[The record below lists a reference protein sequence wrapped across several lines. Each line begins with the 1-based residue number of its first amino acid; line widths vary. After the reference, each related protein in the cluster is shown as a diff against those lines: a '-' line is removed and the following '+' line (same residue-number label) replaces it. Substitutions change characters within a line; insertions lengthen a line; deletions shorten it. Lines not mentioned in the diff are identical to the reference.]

1 MDISVIVCT
10 HNRASSLRKTLDT
23 LGQMSVPPDLRWE
36 LLVVDNDS
44 SDDTRQAVNEFTER
58 TGLDVRYVWEP
69 QRGKSV
75 ALNTGIKKAKG
86 GIIAF
91 TDDDVRVAP
100 EWLHELVRTF
110 REFDC
115 MGVGGRSVPA
125 WGGLTR
131 PDWLITEGPYHLVPS
146 PILDFDLGDD
156 VKELQVPPWGLNMA
170 FKKIAFEEYGP
181 FRTDLGPTGSGG
193 LLGEDTEFGQR
204 LLASGEKI
212 VYSPRA
218 VIFHPVDQE
227 RITKSYFLGYYFNS
241 GRTFMR
247 EVSWPADAVLYF
259 GVPRYLFRS
268 VLVNCARWF
277 FAFDKK
283 RRFYYKT
290 RLYFVL
296 GQIAEGRKVKRD
308 RSLGAQ
314 TIQSTRVI

>member
-1 MDISVIVCT
+1 MDISIVLCT

-36 LLVVDNDS
+36 LLVVDSDS

-69 QRGKSV
+69 QRGKSL

-125 WGGLTR
+125 WGGLIR

-146 PILDFDLGDD
+146 PILDFDQGDEA
-156 VKELQVPPWGLNMA
+156 KELQIAPWGLNMA
-170 FKKIAFEEYGP
+170 FRRSAFDKYGL
-181 FRTDLGPTGSGG
+181 FRTDLGPCGTGRI
-193 LLGEDTEFGQR
+193 LGEDIEFGGR
-204 LLASGEKI
+204 LLRCGEKI
-212 VYSPRA
+212 IYSPTA
-218 VIFHPVDQE
+218 VVFHPVEQQ
-227 RITKSYFLGYYFNS
+227 RITKNYFLQYYFNS
-241 GRTFMR
+241 LGRAHIR
-247 EVSWPADAVLYF
+247 QERWPANAVLYF
-259 GVPRYLFRS
+259 GVPRYIFRRF
-268 VLVNCARWF
+268 LTNCVSWF

-290 RLYFVL
+290 RLYSVL
-296 GQIAEGRKVKRD
+296 GQIAEARNLQRD
-308 RSLGAQ
+308 RHTTG
-314 TIQSTRVI
+314 